1 MTMIN
6 QLEPKHLGLSNAL
19 LEFLAPEEDKRYT
32 RIEAF
37 LDLLV
42 MATHYKGHVSCYGQE
57 FDLVPGE
64 IITSISELAN
74 KWRWQRATVRKFVD
88 SLVEMG
94 QITHTPQVKCSLV
107 DVVSL
112 RFKRL
117 PSDNPANLLTGTGF
131 PKGEVPDAEFG
142 QLTTSIIRELSGQ
155 FAKNASDM
163 KDEDGNI
170 LYTSEQRCQVATLY
184 IEAMMAA
191 FTHLV
196 ADVYTVKTEKSLLDC
211 LFKICHGNHE
221 DAVRL
226 MDAIFNDE
234 GHNINLMVWETYG
247 DTRDAVTRIF
257 SQAFHELSERL
268 PVDFAPTDSED
279 KPSETD
285 GAKHQGKRKDHS
297 SDNI

>member
-1 MTMIN
+1 MIS
-6 QLEPKHLGLSNAL
+6 QLEPKRLGLNNAL

-37 LDLLV
+37 FDLLV
-42 MATHYKGHVSCYGQE
+42 MATHYKAHVSCYGQE

-112 RFKRL
+112 RFKHL
-117 PSDNPANLLTGTGF
+117 PSDSPASLLTGTGF
-131 PKGEVPDAEFG
+131 PKGEVPLAEYG
-142 QLTTSIIRELSGQ
+142 QLTTSVAGVLSGQ

-170 LYTSEQRCQVATLY
+170 LYTSEQRCHVATLY
-184 IEAMMAA
+184 IEAMMTA

-196 ADVYTVKTEKSLLDC
+196 ADVYTIRTEKSLLDSF
-211 LFKICHGNHE
+211 FKICHGDHE
-221 DAVRL
+221 EAARL
-226 MDAIFNDE
+226 MNALFNDE

-268 PVDFAPTDSED
+268 PVDYTPTDSEG
-279 KPSETD
+279 KLSEAD
-285 GAKHQGKRKDHS
+285 GVKHNGKRKDHTD
-297 SDNI
+297 DNI